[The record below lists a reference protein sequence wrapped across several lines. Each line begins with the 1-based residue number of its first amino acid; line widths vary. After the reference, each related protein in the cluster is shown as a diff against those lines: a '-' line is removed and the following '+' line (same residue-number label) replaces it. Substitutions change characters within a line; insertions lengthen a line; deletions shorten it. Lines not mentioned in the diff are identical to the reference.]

1 MKNIVISL
9 IKTGYSILMM
19 TVITMFTQMVTED
32 IETVLLVSFT
42 ITMFI
47 RHWMEEKE
55 KEVDEETERINKQ
68 SQEIELELA
77 RLDGWNECY
86 NIINK

>member
-86 NIINK
+86 NIINE

>member
-68 SQEIELELA
+68 RQEIELELA

>member
-55 KEVDEETERINKQ
+55 KEVDEETERIKKQ
-68 SQEIELELA
+68 RQEIELELA